1 MITKERIQ
9 QLLEEFLA
17 ENEGVFLVSLKIG
30 GGNQIEVF
38 IDSFQGVK
46 MGDCVKLSRHVEG
59 NLVREEEDFA
69 LQIASAGL
77 SEPFKVFKQY
87 EKNVGRKVEVK
98 LKGGEKVLGSMLSAE
113 EGKGIVLETKSREK
127 IGKKKQVV
135 VKRHELAFEQIDQ
148 TKIVISF

>member
-9 QLLEEFLA
+9 QLVDEFLI
-17 ENEGVFLVSLKIG
+17 ENEGIYLVSLNIG
-30 GGNQIEVF
+30 GGNQIEVL

-46 MGDCVKLSRHVEG
+46 MGDCVKLSRHIEG
-59 NLVREEEDFA
+59 NIDREEEDFA

-87 EKNVGRKVEVK
+87 EKNIGRKVDVQ
-98 LKGGEKVLGSMLSAE
+98 LKGGKKILGTMLSVEQA
-113 EGKGIVLETKSREK
+113 KGIVVETKSREK

-135 VKRHELAFEQIDQ
+135 LKKHQLDFEQIDQ

>member
-1 MITKERIQ
+1 MINKERIQ
-9 QLLEEFLA
+9 QLVDEFLA
-17 ENEGVFLVSLKIG
+17 EYEDIFLVSLKIG
-30 GGNQIEVF
+30 GGNQIEVL

-46 MGDCVKLSRHVEG
+46 MGDCVKLSRHIEG
-59 NLVREEEDFA
+59 KMDREEEDFA

-87 EKNVGRKVEVK
+87 KKNVGRKVDVK
-98 LKGGEKVLGSMLSAE
+98 MKGGEKILGTILSAE
-113 EGKGIVLETKSREK
+113 EGKGIVLETKIREK

-135 VKRHELAFEQIDQ
+135 VKQHELTFKQIDQ

>member
-1 MITKERIQ
+1 MIKKERIQ
-9 QLLEEFLA
+9 QLVDEFLT
-17 ENEGVFLVSLKIG
+17 ENEGIFLVSLKIG
-30 GGNQIEVF
+30 GGNQIEVL
-38 IDSFQGVK
+38 IDSFQGIK
-46 MGDCVKLSRHVEG
+46 MGDCVKLSRHIEG
-59 NLVREEEDFA
+59 SLNREEEDFA

-87 EKNVGRKVEVK
+87 EKNVGRKVDVK
-98 LKGGEKVLGSMLSAE
+98 LKGGEKILGTMLSVE

-135 VKRHELAFEQIDQ
+135 VKQHELAFEQIDQ